1 MDTAISY
8 THSLRSDRAA
18 RPKTRRRTN
27 AVLRLGLSGT
37 FAIGTSAVVVSLAIG
52 AAITGCRCCRGG
64 GRGGAS
70 SSSSSFSSMSPSSAG
85 ALPLRAYSVSASS
98 RSHSDVSSAR
108 REKKDGASSMRLG

>member
-8 THSLRSDRAA
+8 THSLRSDWAA

-37 FAIGTSAVVVSLAIG
+37 FATGTSAVVVSLAMG

-70 SSSSSFSSMSPSSAG
+70 SSSSSSSMSPSSAG